1 MFPPVFRSGHA
12 LCLVLFQHLAQGLS
26 ALFAQVGEGTAAL
39 AHGVAQQSSGL
50 LDDGVGVAVLE
61 HGTEA
66 CDGILSGLCFL
77 DLAFH
82 EQVVDRGQ
90 DMGVNV
96 GAASNAACAAGLQG
110 LEDQGVVAG
119 QDLEALGP
127 DPGSDGCKP
136 AGCPSHRWSPWHP

>member
-96 GAASNAACAAGLQG
+96 RAASNAACTAGLQG
-110 LEDQGVVAG
+110 LQDQGVVAG
-119 QDLEALGP
+119 QDLEALIQILGQADISLP
-127 DPGSDGCKP
+127 
-136 AGCPSHRWSPWHP
+136 GCPNRRWNPWHP